1 MRYSTCS
8 IPWALHSASCAPKS
22 AESGCICGIIRF
34 QNRKGTILVY
44 KLTIV
49 FTALLVATASQALEE
64 VLVKAQHREESLADV
79 PISITVLNGEELQHQ
94 GMTRIEDFTVLSPGL
109 SGWEQGVSTPI
120 YAIRGIST
128 NSFGIGGEAS
138 VAVILDDSYVGRI
151 NSTSLTMVD
160 VSRVEVLRGPQGT
173 LFGRN
178 ATAGAILIYNNQPVD
193 QFEGNYAL
201 EAGEDNDRGARLTV
215 NQPLLGERLMLRAS
229 GFSYRNDGDLDNRWL
244 GINIGDESSLGGRL
258 ALRSILGKFDA
269 TASYGYQRTNTNGLG
284 YETLVPSLA
293 AAGNVPPDPFDDRLA
308 LDTGT
313 YDDVSNANGQLRLLW
328 QPDVPFSLLS
338 VTAYHNNNSPNLFD
352 VDGSAVFLTT
362 AGFVNRKSETLSQEI
377 RFTGNKGN
385 VDWVAGGIVFSE
397 EVSATVQLTY
407 SDINILSGRPVSPAD
422 FGLPFPDF
430 ELCDT
435 TSDLLFGACQ
445 QSVEELSY
453 QEGDYLSYGI
463 YGDVTW
469 SLAPRLTVTTGLRY
483 SADDK
488 DFKYRSAPVDSVSTA
503 LNALNSAPLNP
514 AGNLLGY
521 ATDSWEHMDENWS
534 DWEARLALNYLLGEQ
549 NNAYASVS
557 KGYKSGG
564 FEPAATPVLS
574 VFDPEQALSAELGLR
589 GTAWDGQLGYQMGG
603 YGYQVD
609 EYQVQVIENGLVRTV
624 NTNGVRGYGLESL
637 LQALLTPNWQLQL
650 GYAYT
655 HAEFRDFQSDAGNLD
670 GNRTILTPRNS
681 GYLSVNYSSPS
692 YSWGSV
698 ALMWRT
704 EYMGDIY
711 FTAQNTQEDRQ
722 QDFFRSTA
730 QLSYVEPGKSWQL
743 DLVVRNIFDERVL
756 IFKQDVGAGEVARRA
771 KPRYVGLAFSGSF

>member
-1 MRYSTCS
+1 MVSVDPGWDYPEPHVIEHIAREDACVCGMIRSRNKVGS
-8 IPWALHSASCAPKS
+8 IILHKLLFGFA
-22 AESGCICGIIRF
+22 
-34 QNRKGTILVY
+34 TLV
-44 KLTIV
+44 
-49 FTALLVATASQALEE
+49 VATATQALEE
-64 VLVKAQHREESLADV
+64 VLVKAQHREESLTDV

-94 GMTRIEDFTVLSPGL
+94 GMQRIEDFTVLAPGL
-109 SGWEQGVSTPI
+109 SGWEQGISTPI

-138 VAVILDDSYVGRI
+138 VAVIVDDSYVGRI

-160 VSRVEVLRGPQGT
+160 VNRVEVLRGPQGT

-178 ATAGAILIYNNQPVD
+178 ATAGAIVIYNNQPVE
-193 QFEGNYAL
+193 QFEGNYAV

-244 GINIGDESSLGGRL
+244 GVNIGDEESLGGRL
-258 ALRSILGKFDA
+258 ALRSILGAFDA
-269 TASYGYQRTNTNGLG
+269 TLSYGYQRTNTNGLG

-293 AAGNVPPDPFDDRLA
+293 AAGGVPPDPFDDRLA
-308 LDTGT
+308 LDTPT
-313 YDDVSNANGQLRLLW
+313 YDDVSNANGQLRVLW
-328 QPDVPFSLLS
+328 QPAAPFSLLS

-352 VDGSAVFLTT
+352 VDGSAEFLTT
-362 AGFVNRKSETLSQEI
+362 AGFINRKSETLSQEF
-377 RFTGNKGN
+377 RFTGRREHF
-385 VDWVAGGIVFSE
+385 DWVAGGIVFSE
-397 EVSATVQLTY
+397 KVSTTVQLAY

-422 FGLPFPDF
+422 FGLPLPDF
-430 ELCDT
+430 ELCDA
-435 TSDLLFGACQ
+435 TSDILFGSCQ

-453 QEGDYLSYGI
+453 QAGDYLSYGI

-469 SLAPRLTVTTGLRY
+469 SLDPRLSVTAGLRY

-521 ATDSWEHMDENWS
+521 ATGGWEHIGENWH

-549 NNAYASVS
+549 SNAYASVS
-557 KGYKSGG
+557 KGYKAGG
-564 FEPAATPVLS
+564 FEPAATPELS

-589 GTAWDGQLGYQMGG
+589 GSAWGEQLSYQIGG

-609 EYQVQVIENGLVRTV
+609 DYQIQVIENGLARTV
-624 NTNGVRGYGLESL
+624 NTNGVRGYGVEST
-637 LQALLTPNWQLQL
+637 LQALLTPSWQLQL

-655 HAEFRDFQSDAGNLD
+655 HAEFRDFETDTGNLN
-670 GNRTILTPRNS
+670 GNRTILTPQNS
-681 GYLSVNYSSPS
+681 GYLSLNYSSPRF
-692 YSWGSV
+692 SWGSA
-698 ALMWRT
+698 ALLWRT

-711 FTAQNTQEDRQ
+711 FTAQNTRQDRQ

-730 QLSYVEPGKSWQL
+730 QLSYIEPDQNWQI
-743 DLVVRNIFDERVL
+743 DLIVRNVFDENVL

>member
-1 MRYSTCS
+1 M
-8 IPWALHSASCAPKS
+8 
-22 AESGCICGIIRF
+22 
-34 QNRKGTILVY
+34 Y
-44 KLTIV
+44 KLIV
-49 FTALLVATASQALEE
+49 TCAALFVATASQALEE
-64 VLVKAQHREESLADV
+64 VLVKAQHREESLTDV

-94 GMTRIEDFTVLSPGL
+94 GMNRIEDFTVLAPGL

-138 VAVILDDSYVGRI
+138 VAVILDDGYVGRI

-160 VSRVEVLRGPQGT
+160 VNRVEVLRGPQGT

-193 QFEGNYAL
+193 RFEGSYAL
-201 EAGEDNDRGARLTV
+201 EAGEDNDRGASLTV

-244 GINIGDESSLGGRL
+244 DRNIGDQDSLGGRL
-258 ALRSILGKFDA
+258 ALRSIIGNFD
-269 TASYGYQRTNTNGLG
+269 TTVSYGYQRTNTNGLG

-293 AAGNVPPDPFDDRLA
+293 AAGNVPPNPFDDRLA

-313 YDDVSNANGQLRLLW
+313 YDDVSNANGQLRVLW
-328 QPDVPFSLLS
+328 QPDAPFSLLS
-338 VTAYHNNNSPNLFD
+338 MTAYHNNNSPNLFD

-362 AGFVNRKSETLSQEI
+362 AGFINRKSETLSQEF
-377 RFTGNKGN
+377 RFTGSGENF
-385 VDWVAGGIVFSE
+385 DWVAGGIVFSE

-407 SDINILSGRPVSPAD
+407 SDLNILSGRPVSPAD

-430 ELCDT
+430 ELCDA
-435 TSDLLFGACQ
+435 TSDILFGSCQ

-469 SLAPRLTVTTGLRY
+469 SLAPRLSVTTGLRY

-521 ATDSWEHMDENWS
+521 ATEGWEHIDENWN

-549 NNAYASVS
+549 SNAYASVS
-557 KGYKSGG
+557 KGYKAGG
-564 FEPAATPVLS
+564 FEPAATPALS

-589 GTAWDGQLGYQMGG
+589 GTAWTGQLSYQIGG
-603 YGYQVD
+603 YGYHVD
-609 EYQVQVIENGLVRTV
+609 DYQVQVIENGLARTV
-624 NTNGVRGYGLESL
+624 NTNGVRGYGVESL
-637 LQALLTPNWQLQL
+637 LQALLTPNWQFLL

-655 HAEFRDFQSDAGNLD
+655 HAEFRDFDTDTGNLD

-681 GYLSVNYSSPS
+681 GYFSFNYSSPG

-711 FTAQNTQEDRQ
+711 FTAQNTRQDRQ
-722 QDFFRSTA
+722 EDFFRSTA
-730 QLSYVEPGKSWQL
+730 QLSYVEPGQNWQI
-743 DLVVRNIFDERVL
+743 DLVVRNVFDKNSL

-771 KPRYVGLAFSGSF
+771 QPRYVGLAFSGSF